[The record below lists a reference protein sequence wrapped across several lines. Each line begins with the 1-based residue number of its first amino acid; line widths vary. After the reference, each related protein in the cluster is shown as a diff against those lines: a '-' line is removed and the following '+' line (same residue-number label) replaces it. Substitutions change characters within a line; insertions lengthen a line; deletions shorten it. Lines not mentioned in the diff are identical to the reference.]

1 MFMFYNDEFYEITNL
16 DMAEAELDSEF
27 GVIVLDKKLFSFKR
41 KKRFNLKLIV
51 ENGEM
56 KKIVIRAPYG
66 FIVKLF
72 KTFNYKPLICNDN
85 SFENKHGKC
94 YRYTFTEEWYNPHYS
109 GDDSNQTLSIFDDF
123 DELPF

>member
-1 MFMFYNDEFYEITNL
+1 MAKAEI
-16 DMAEAELDSEF
+16 DSEF
-27 GVIVLDKKLFSFKR
+27 GVIVLDKKLCSFKR
-41 KKRFNLKLIV
+41 KKRFKLKLIV

-72 KTFNYKPLICNDN
+72 KIFNYKPLISNDHC
-85 SFENKHGKC
+85 FENKHGRF
-94 YRYTFTEEWYNPHYS
+94 YRYIYIEEWHNLHYN
-109 GDDSNQTLSIFDDF
+109 DDANQGELKDEAL

>member
-1 MFMFYNDEFYEITNL
+1 MYNDEFYEITDL
-16 DMAEAELDSEF
+16 DMAKAEIDSEF
-27 GVIVLDKKLFSFKR
+27 GVIVLDKKLCSFKR
-41 KKRFNLKLIV
+41 KKRFKLKLIV

-72 KTFNYKPLICNDN
+72 KIFNYKPLISNDHC
-85 SFENKHGKC
+85 FENKHGKC
-94 YRYTFTEEWYNPHYS
+94 YRYTITEEWYNPHYS
-109 GDDSNQTLSIFDDF
+109 DDDNNQTESIFDDS